1 MAIGSSLSWDAH
13 VVPIASLRLSH
24 SCRRG
29 RVLWTRTAKRYQPEL
44 RERAVPMAL
53 EIETGNG
60 VGMGPASTPALV
72 GDAFRADATVPP
84 QVRRNEHGSPRQ
96 PLPQPD
102 RVPAGLPTRT

>member
-44 RERAVPMAL
+44 RERAVGMVL

-60 VGMGPASTPALV
+60 VGMVTRVARQLGV
-72 GDAFRADATVPP
+72 GTESLRSW
-84 QVRRNEHGSPRQ
+84 VRRAEVDGGALLHLAISAQ
-96 PLPQPD
+96 
-102 RVPAGLPTRT
+102 